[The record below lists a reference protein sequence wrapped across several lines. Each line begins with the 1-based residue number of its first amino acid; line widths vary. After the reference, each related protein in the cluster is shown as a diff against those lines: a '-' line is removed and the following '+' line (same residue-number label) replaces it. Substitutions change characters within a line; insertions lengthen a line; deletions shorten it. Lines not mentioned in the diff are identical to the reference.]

1 MRGDDPAWPP
11 TDENGVVAECAGLID
26 SPVRCKSEGV
36 IRRVEL
42 HALAR
47 KQLRRMPRHIV
58 ENLAAWVDDVE
69 ARGLEAVRKIPGY
82 HDEPLH
88 GDRQGQRAIR
98 LSRAY
103 RAVYVVQ
110 EDEEGTFVSIEEVS
124 KHDY

>member
-1 MRGDDPAWPP
+1 M
-11 TDENGVVAECAGLID
+11 
-26 SPVRCKSEGV
+26 

-103 RAVYVVQ
+103 RAMYVVK
-110 EDEEGTFVSIEEVS
+110 EEAAGTFASVEEVS

>member
-1 MRGDDPAWPP
+1 MTARPARHPRCP
-11 TDENGVVAECAGLID
+11 RFSQCGGLID
-26 SPVRCKSEGV
+26 SPVRCKQEGV

-42 HALAR
+42 RKLAR

-88 GDRQGQRAIR
+88 GGRRANER
-98 LSRAY
+98 S
-103 RAVYVVQ
+103 
-110 EDEEGTFVSIEEVS
+110 D
-124 KHDY
+124 

>member
-1 MRGDDPAWPP
+1 M
-11 TDENGVVAECAGLID
+11 
-26 SPVRCKSEGV
+26 
-36 IRRVEL
+36 
-42 HALAR
+42 LAR

-69 ARGLEAVRKIPGY
+69 TRGLEAVRKVPGY

-88 GDRQGQRAIR
+88 GDRQDQRAIR

-103 RAVYVVQ
+103 RAMYVVK
-110 EDEEGTFVSIEEVS
+110 EDEAGTFASIEEVS

>member
-1 MRGDDPAWPP
+1 M
-11 TDENGVVAECAGLID
+11 D

-36 IRRVEL
+36 IQRVAL
-42 HALAR
+42 RTLAR

-69 ARGLEAVRKIPGY
+69 TRGLEAVRKVPGY

-103 RAVYVVQ
+103 RAMYVVK
-110 EDEEGTFVSIEEVS
+110 EDKEGTFVSIEEVS

>member
-1 MRGDDPAWPP
+1 MPKDHPVELPAHQH
-11 TDENGVVAECAGLID
+11 EVVGSCEGLID

-36 IRRVEL
+36 IQRVEL
-42 HALAR
+42 RTLAR

-69 ARGLEAVRKIPGY
+69 TRGLEAVRKVPGY

-103 RAVYVVQ
+103 RAMYVVK
-110 EDEEGTFVSIEEVS
+110 EDEAGTFVSIEEVS